1 MSKSSKSCGYTGH
14 MRVMNKVNNNKE
26 AFQSGQAKSHG
37 FDSPN
42 LEQHPKHKVAY
53 PEVAAEAR
61 AGIRGKCNC
70 NKGK

>member
-1 MSKSSKSCGYTGH
+1 
-14 MRVMNKVNNNKE
+14 MRIMNKVNNNKE
-26 AFQSGQAKSHG
+26 VFQSGQAKSHDM
-37 FDSPN
+37 DSAN

-70 NKGK
+70 KK